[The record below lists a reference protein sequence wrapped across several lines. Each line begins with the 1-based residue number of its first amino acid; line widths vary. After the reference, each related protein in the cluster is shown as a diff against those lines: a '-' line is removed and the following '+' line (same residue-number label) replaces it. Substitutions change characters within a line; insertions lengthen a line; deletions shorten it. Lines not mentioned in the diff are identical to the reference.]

1 VRASTGLARILAI
14 AILGAALWFP
24 ARAQAAE
31 SFDGCTGYIDA
42 LPATI
47 SAPGTWCLRKDL
59 HSAASDWYGILV
71 DADDAVLDCKGFQ
84 VDGRQAD
91 NVLTEGVFMYG
102 NLPHD
107 RVTVR
112 NCTVRGYSDGIW
124 VIGNEGVV
132 ADNRVIEAGRN
143 GIAISGD
150 NGSIRRNRV
159 TRTGGGP
166 DGEAR
171 GIQAYGSVD
180 ILDNDVVGFAMDP
193 GQRYIEGIVS
203 GGFGSVV
210 QGNRVRL
217 ANASDPAP
225 GMSVSGIL
233 LIDPDAVT
241 VRDNLVVGTGDAVGI
256 ACLYGPD
263 GAGVITRDNLLAGV
277 AQALTC
283 TDGGGN
289 AASP

>member
-1 VRASTGLARILAI
+1 MRASTGLARILAI
-14 AILGAALWFP
+14 AILGAALWLP

-42 LPATI
+42 LPADI
-47 SAPGTWCLRKDL
+47 VAPGTWCLRKDL
-59 HSAASDWYGILV
+59 RNAPGDWYGIV
-71 DADDAVLDCKGFQ
+71 VKAGDVVLDCHGFQ
-84 VDGRQAD
+84 LDGRQAD

-107 RVTVR
+107 HVTVR

-132 ADNRVIEAGRN
+132 ADNRVIEAGRT

-150 NGSIRRNRV
+150 NGAIRRNRV
-159 TRTGGGP
+159 MRTGGGP

-180 ILDNDVVGFAMDP
+180 ILDNDVFGFATGAD
-193 GQRYIEGIVS
+193 QNRIEGIVS
-203 GGFGSVV
+203 GDFASVV

-217 ANASDPAP
+217 ANATDPAP
-225 GMSVSGIL
+225 VVDVVGIL
-233 LIDPDAVT
+233 LIDPDSTT
-241 VRDNLVVGTGDAVGI
+241 VRDNVVVGTGDARGI
-256 ACLYGPD
+256 GCLYGP
-263 GAGVITRDNLLAGV
+263 GSSVIVRDNLLAGV
-277 AQALTC
+277 AQATTC